1 MHAKS
6 PVVQRNPDGVLQSV
20 HILVSALR
28 TGSVTNSLCKH
39 VPGRQ
44 AMWNPLSLRSGA
56 GLPAPSLSLFW
67 PESPSLRSWGSLLH
81 VLWGWI
87 FLELLATVTS
97 ADSLPWSLSKIFVD
111 TSFLCMTSFNFK
123 NSVFLWKI
131 CESYS
136 HGLCKEW
143 KSVTSSEVLPPT
155 AAAVLGETTLSRKD
169 ECIRFPSILLSGILP
184 KLGSYYPTLQL
195 YLGLN
200 NIAHTS

>member
-1 MHAKS
+1 MWPAPTLSHTLPSVLKS
-6 PVVQRNPDGVLQSV
+6 QLWELGVELRIHFKSHIWLSFLSWNFCPTHTFGGCSHWVTQAGFCLGRVLEVPESRFWWQLDDARQEPSGPEESWWSPQSV

-67 PESPSLRSWGSLLH
+67 PESSSLRSWGSLLH

-87 FLELLATVTS
+87 FLALLAAVTS

-111 TSFLCMTSFNFK
+111 TSFFMYDFF
-123 NSVFLWKI
+123 
-131 CESYS
+131 
-136 HGLCKEW
+136 
-143 KSVTSSEVLPPT
+143 
-155 AAAVLGETTLSRKD
+155 
-169 ECIRFPSILLSGILP
+169 
-184 KLGSYYPTLQL
+184 
-195 YLGLN
+195 
-200 NIAHTS
+200 

>member
-87 FLELLATVTS
+87 FLELLAAVTS

-123 NSVFLWKI
+123 NSVFYGKYVNHI
-131 CESYS
+131 AMDYVKSES
-136 HGLCKEW
+136 
-143 KSVTSSEVLPPT
+143 
-155 AAAVLGETTLSRKD
+155 LSRHL
-169 ECIRFPSILLSGILP
+169 RFSLP
-184 KLGSYYPTLQL
+184 LQRRCW
-195 YLGLN
+195 GKPP
-200 NIAHTS
+200 